1 MVSPVFFIFMLIEE
15 ERSSFFFFF
24 NESLGRLREQV
35 EGGDGGNCGRM
46 GQWEWQLGSGEG

>member
-1 MVSPVFFIFMLIEE
+1 MVSPIFFIFMLIEE